1 MRVTFFLP
9 GEPDL
14 DRLRELDPDRDWSEF
29 ARGEHAW
36 TLQTYLRLRS
46 AGHPAELA
54 AVPPGEG
61 LVVYHAKHG
70 RDLLRHF
77 RRLRQAVLVGIRADN
92 REPTTADFQILQNR
106 LYADDRSRFYV
117 PHWSQPGLLRRD
129 PARGERVARVAFK
142 GFSAN
147 LHPDF
152 RTAAWRSFLAE
163 RGLDWEVDAVEYRSA
178 ATAAERLRWRD
189 FREVDLVLAVR
200 PPARD
205 GHTGK
210 PATKLYNAWLAGVP
224 ALLGVEPAYRELRR
238 SELDYLEVTSL
249 ADAMAAVERL
259 RAEPALYRAM
269 VERGRERARDYTV
282 EAIRARWV
290 ELLLRRLPALA
301 PGRPLRRL
309 PHLLR
314 PPLRR
319 ARRILERR
327 PAR

>member
-1 MRVTFFLP
+1 MRVSFFLP

-14 DRLRELDPDRDWSEF
+14 ERLRGLDPDRDWSEF

-36 TLQTYLRLRS
+36 TLQTFLRLRS
-46 AGHPAELA
+46 AGHPVELA
-54 AVPPGEG
+54 GAPPGEG

-77 RRLRQAVLVGIRADN
+77 RRLGNAVLVGVRADN
-92 REPTTADFQILQNR
+92 REPTTADFQVVQNR
-106 LYADDRSRFYV
+106 VYADDRSRFYV
-117 PHWSQPGLLRRD
+117 PLWSQPGLLPRD
-129 PARGERVARVAFK
+129 PGRGARVERISFK

-152 RTAAWRSFLAE
+152 RAPAWRSFLAE
-163 RGLDWEVDAVEYRSA
+163 RGIAWEVDAVEYRGA
-178 ATAAERLRWRD
+178 ATAEERLRWRD

-200 PPARD
+200 PPDRE
-205 GHTGK
+205 GHTSK
-210 PATKLYNAWLAGVP
+210 PATKLHNAWLAGVP
-224 ALLGVEPAYRELRR
+224 ALLGAEPAYRELRQ
-238 SELDYLEVTSL
+238 SELDYLEVGSL

-269 VERGRERARDYTV
+269 VERGRARAPEYTV
-282 EAIRARWV
+282 EAIRALWV
-290 ELLLRRLPALA
+290 DLLWRRLPAA
-301 PGRPLRRL
+301 AGDRPLRRL

-319 ARRILERR
+319 ARRLLERR

>member
-1 MRVTFFLP
+1 
-9 GEPDL
+9 
-14 DRLRELDPDRDWSEF
+14 
-29 ARGEHAW
+29 
-36 TLQTYLRLRS
+36 
-46 AGHPAELA
+46 
-54 AVPPGEG
+54 

-70 RDLLRHF
+70 RELLRHF
-77 RRLRQAVLVGIRADN
+77 RRLDGAVLVGIRADN

-147 LHPDF
+147 LHADF
-152 RTAAWRSFLAE
+152 RGAEWRAFLAA
-163 RGLDWEVDAVEYRSA
+163 RGIDWEVDAVDYRGA
-178 ATAAERLRWRD
+178 ATEEARLRWRD
-189 FREVDLVLAVR
+189 FREVDVVLAVR

-205 GHTGK
+205 GHTSK
-210 PATKLYNAWLAGVP
+210 PATKLHNAWLAGVP
-224 ALLGVEPAYRELRR
+224 ALLGFEPAYRELRR
-238 SELDYLEVTSL
+238 CELDYLEVASL
-249 ADAMAAVERL
+249 ADAMAAVDRL

-269 VERGRERARDYTV
+269 VERGRARAPEYTV
-282 EAIRARWV
+282 EAIRALWV
-290 ELLLRRLPALA
+290 ELLYRRLPALA
-301 PGRPLRRL
+301 PERPLRRL

-319 ARRILERR
+319 ARRLLERR